1 MQDSL
6 QHPSSLPC
14 STGPMGWVVRGPW
27 AVSQLA
33 DLMYS
38 TKQAPFLVTETNA
51 GSIGFSSMNESP
63 YDGQWRQ
70 LAWLLRAS

>member
-1 MQDSL
+1 
-6 QHPSSLPC
+6 
-14 STGPMGWVVRGPW
+14 MGWVVRGPW

-38 TKQAPFLVTETNA
+38 SRQAPFLVTETNA

-70 LAWLLRAS
+70 AAWLLVARGAG